1 MSFRASALCYLVAL
15 CSLSSPLLGTYED
28 VEQVRK
34 QRQEEE
40 ETAKGKRRTKA
51 YQLQLIEEQRLKKI
65 LKETKATLNPA
76 DRESYDYL
84 QQQNA
89 RFERERAD
97 TKWRNLQDET
107 EWQRRQDET
116 TIRQKKAEAELN
128 KNAPAQ
134 QKTEAQQ
141 KPELQPAGNDTQGG
155 LMKKI

>member
-15 CSLSSPLLGTYED
+15 SSLSSPLLGTYED
-28 VEQVRK
+28 VEEVRK

-40 ETAKGKRRTKA
+40 DTAKGKRRTKA

-65 LKETKATLNPA
+65 LKETKATRNPA
-76 DRESYDYL
+76 DRESLDYL

-89 RFERERAD
+89 HFQRERAD
-97 TKWRNLQDET
+97 TKWRNLQDEA

-116 TIRQKKAEAELN
+116 TIRQKKAETELN

-134 QKTEAQQ
+134 MKTQAQQ
-141 KPELQPAGNDTQGG
+141 NSELQPTANDPQGG